1 MLTKSW
7 NMMSTVSPKHAGSCH
22 RNRGQHAALATR
34 LLHWPGITFGVGN
47 FQTADIITGLK
58 N

>member
-1 MLTKSW
+1 
-7 NMMSTVSPKHAGSCH
+7 MSTVSPKHAGSCH